1 MDVMSALLLA
11 MSLDV
16 MGRLHKIVYHDLT
29 THTNSTCRRVRR
41 GSDATAGGGR

>member
-1 MDVMSALLLA
+1 MDVISALLLA

-29 THTNSTCRRVRR
+29 TTQVDLST
-41 GSDATAGGGR
+41 GS